1 MPTSSNREKI
11 HAISI
16 TIMILCAVICY
27 QILRLE
33 IVTGAAYQLISLIR
47 TGIYVFLIVSWGAS
61 VQRRVINTT
70 LRRYLLS
77 IVFLLLLWF
86 VLRTI
91 RYMFTEGITSWQIYC
106 WYGYYIPLLLIPMMG
121 IFTAAC
127 MGKQHVRIVPTFL
140 KLLWIP
146 NGILILSI
154 ITNNIHQLA
163 FYYPFGLDSGNPI
176 YVRGPLYYICF
187 AWIITEVTAFLAL
200 LFHESHV
207 PGKRKRI
214 WVPILPAT
222 IALLYSVGYLT
233 ELPVLFLVA
242 GDMTAVFTLIILAV
256 FEICIKSGL
265 IPSNSRY
272 DEVFRAST
280 IGAQIV
286 NNNYDICFR
295 ADNATCFSKEIMRR
309 TESGPVEMD
318 HERLS
323 GAPISGG
330 HVLWIENI
338 ASLQNVL
345 KQLEQLGSILAKDND
360 LLKAEVE
367 LKERHARIDEYIR
380 MYDKIAKEVEPQ
392 LQQLEESLNSLKYS
406 DNPRKQL
413 GLVCVLSAYIKRQGN
428 LVLLGEEASFLP
440 AKELELCLR
449 ESLENLKLYGVAT
462 SISCKCEGILPKE
475 HTQAAYSFFEAV
487 IESSFPSLKA
497 LLVNL
502 SVFDE
507 RIEMSILLACSE
519 RYISP
524 NASFWDQ
531 MGAKTCISQ
540 QEDDVCVTFLLP
552 CEGGAK

>member
-1 MPTSSNREKI
+1 MTTSSNREKL

-16 TIMILCAVICY
+16 TVMILCAVTCY

-33 IVTGAAYQLISLIR
+33 IVTGVTYQLVSLIR
-47 TGIYVFLIVSWGAS
+47 TGIYVSLIAAWGAS
-61 VQRRVINTT
+61 VQRRVINIA

-86 VLRTI
+86 VLRTS
-91 RYMFTEGITSWQIYC
+91 RYLFTEGLTSWQIYC
-106 WYGYYIPLLLIPMMG
+106 WYGYYIPLLLVPMMG
-121 IFTAAC
+121 IFTAAY
-127 MGKQHVRIVPTFL
+127 MGKQSVHTIPAFL

-154 ITNNIHQLA
+154 ITNNIHQFA

-176 YVRGPLYYICF
+176 YVRGPLYYVCF
-187 AWIITEVTAFLAL
+187 AWIITEATAFLAL
-200 LFHESHV
+200 LFHESRV

-214 WVPILPAT
+214 WAPILPAT
-222 IALLYSVGYLT
+222 IALLYSVGYLM

-242 GDMTAVFTLIILAV
+242 GDMTAVFTLVILAV
-256 FEICIKSGL
+256 FEACIQSGL

-286 NNNYDICFR
+286 NNTYDICFR
-295 ADNATCFSKEIMRR
+295 ADNATSFSKEIMRR
-309 TESGPVEMD
+309 TESGPVEME

-338 ASLQNVL
+338 ASLQNIL
-345 KQLEQLGSILAKDND
+345 KQLEELGSRLSANND

-367 LKERHARIDEYIR
+367 LKEKHAKIDEYIR

-392 LQQLEESLNSLKYS
+392 LKQLEDSLDSLKDS
-406 DNPRKQL
+406 NNPRKQL
-413 GLVCVLSAYIKRQGN
+413 GLICVLSAYIKRQGN

-449 ESLENLKLYGVAT
+449 ESLENLKLYGAAT

-475 HTQAAYSFFEAV
+475 HAQATYSFFEAV

-502 SVFDE
+502 AVIDK
-507 RIEMSILLACSE
+507 RIEMSILLACE
-519 RYISP
+519 EGCISP
-524 NASFWDQ
+524 DTGVADQ
-531 MGAKTCISQ
+531 MGAQTSISQ
-540 QEDDVCVTFLLP
+540 QEEDVCITFLLP